1 MSEFT
6 YPGSQRGSQ
15 VLWFWSGWGLAA
27 VARELSS
34 EGAAGQ
40 GWKNRVTGQLES
52 SRIWIYRVCKG
63 WGSPPEH
70 KCGLS
75 NLKARRHGITKV
87 VLFLCIEHSVCYYTY
102 IPLLLLVFTFCPF
115 SVHIQCPKQVIISKI
130 CKCSSWPYEKLQNCN
145 VRVWNHTQNGNIWEV
160 LLLLFP
166 SIKKEIKRQKKSKI
180 PRTNSTA

>member
-1 MSEFT
+1 MSFLFGQL
-6 YPGSQRGSQ
+6 PASHQHHVRIHLPRHLKGAHRCCGSG
-15 VLWFWSGWGLAA
+15 LDEGLAA

-87 VLFLCIEHSVCYYTY
+87 VFFLCIEHSVCYYTY

-130 CKCSSWPYEKLQNCN
+130 CKCSSWPYEKL
-145 VRVWNHTQNGNIWEV
+145 
-160 LLLLFP
+160 
-166 SIKKEIKRQKKSKI
+166 
-180 PRTNSTA
+180 